1 MLVQT
6 IRFNY
11 AQNELSKIKFSK
23 LNNSEVN
30 LAQIFNEKT
39 NKILIY
45 ILPNCG
51 YCDEKIDPII
61 QLYDPLNTQL
71 IIVSVGI
78 DDFDYND
85 YYNKKNKSK
94 KLNFYIDKKNT
105 FYRDFGLGF
114 TEDFPTVLKYNL
126 ITNEFERL

>member
-51 YCDEKIDPII
+51 YCDEKIDAII

-85 YYNKKNKSK
+85 YYNKKYKSK

-126 ITNEFERL
+126 ITNEFERH